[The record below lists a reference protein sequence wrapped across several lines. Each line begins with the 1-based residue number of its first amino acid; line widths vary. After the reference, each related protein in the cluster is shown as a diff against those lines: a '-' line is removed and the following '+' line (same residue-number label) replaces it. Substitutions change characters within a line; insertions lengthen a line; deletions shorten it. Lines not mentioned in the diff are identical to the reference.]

1 MPQVTTLKALC
12 NEIYQ
17 TSTVGNIIIT
27 AQNIKRSYKYNIR
40 YIGRHG
46 WTHLKTEILN
56 GLELR
61 SRSVF
66 ELSSLSLELSLDWS
80 IYPFNHPY
88 ICICHY
94 SFIPSYHSEHLLY
107 W

>member
-1 MPQVTTLKALC
+1 MPQVTTLKELC

-17 TSTVGNIIIT
+17 ISRVGNINIT
-27 AQNIKRSYKYNIR
+27 DQNIKRSYKYHIKYKSRN
-40 YIGRHG
+40 G

-66 ELSSLSLELSLDWS
+66 ELSLLCLELSLDSS
-80 IYPFNHPY
+80 IYPFNHPC
-88 ICICHY
+88 ICIC
-94 SFIPSYHSEHLLY
+94 
-107 W
+107 